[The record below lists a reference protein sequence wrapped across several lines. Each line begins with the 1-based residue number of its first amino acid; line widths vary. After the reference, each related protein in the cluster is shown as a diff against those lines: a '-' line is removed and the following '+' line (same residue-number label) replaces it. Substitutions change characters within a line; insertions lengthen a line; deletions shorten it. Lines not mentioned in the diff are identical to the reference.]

1 MVKERETL
9 SEYEAGRYQR
19 QLPLWGVEGQ
29 EHLRC
34 ARVLVAGVGGLGT
47 IVAAYLA
54 SAGVGFL
61 RLVDHDRVV
70 ISNLNRQV
78 LFQAT
83 DIGREKTAAASERLQ
98 SLNPSIRIE
107 AIPRMLDKET
117 VDELTQD
124 IDLIVD
130 ALDNFTT
137 RFLINRAAFT
147 RRLPLIHGAV
157 RGFFGQASTLIP
169 GLTACLQCLIA
180 HSPPPEVFPIIGGTC
195 GVIGAVQATEAV
207 KVLTGKGKPLTNR
220 LFSWDGQVGEGTILI
235 VERNPHCVICGGDSD
250 KTVLP
255 LGDRNPLAGGNII
268 LSEPHK
274 GK

>member
-1 MVKERETL
+1 MVMEREML
-9 SEYEAGRYQR
+9 SEDEAGRYQR

-29 EHLRC
+29 ERLRR
-34 ARVLVAGVGGLGT
+34 ARILMAGVGGLGT
-47 IVAAYLA
+47 IVAAYLV

-61 RLVDHDRVV
+61 RLVDHDRVE

-83 DIGREKTAAASERLQ
+83 DIGREKTAAASERLL

-107 AIPRMLDKET
+107 GIPRMLDKET
-117 VDELTQD
+117 VEELTQD

-130 ALDNFTT
+130 ALDNFTP
-137 RFLINRAAFT
+137 RFLINRAAFA

-169 GLTACLQCLIA
+169 GQTACLQCLIA

-207 KVLTGKGKPLTNR
+207 KILTGQGKPLTNR
-220 LFSWDGQVGEGTILI
+220 LFFWDGLAGEGTIL
-235 VERNPHCVICGGDSD
+235 VTERNPHCVICGDESD
-250 KTVLP
+250 KTMLP
-255 LGDRNPLAGGNII
+255 IGDSSSSA
-268 LSEPHK
+268 
-274 GK
+274 